1 VRLECGFC
9 GGRRTGGA
17 GEAPNNPD
25 LQTALNERFVR
36 AATDEA
42 LKIAKRDK
50 LQLRTTSGIYVL
62 YYIRMLES
70 GPWTS
75 WHSLP
80 AF

>member
-1 VRLECGFC
+1 MRLECGFC

-62 YYIRMLES
+62 SRVVHGHLGI
-70 GPWTS
+70 
-75 WHSLP
+75 HC
-80 AF
+80 